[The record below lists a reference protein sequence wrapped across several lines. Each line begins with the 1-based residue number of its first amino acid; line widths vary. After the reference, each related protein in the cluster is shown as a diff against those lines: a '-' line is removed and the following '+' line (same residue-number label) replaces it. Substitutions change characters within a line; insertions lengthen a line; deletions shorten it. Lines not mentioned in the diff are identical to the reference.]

1 MHWFSL
7 NCNTVAGKLHNFVP
21 QFIQQRFCCCLHIA
35 AQAEGDSAG
44 IKLGDILESRE
55 IFFPHRDAQ
64 TDADHVQ
71 GALCSEFLQDEPL
84 IFRVAPTQCAV
95 LNGACHD
102 TIGTVGQGYDLFGC
116 PIHQAAHGVDLH
128 KKWTDGIC
136 HFPRGSSFVAGENGV
151 CHGEHSFGGGY
162 TLMALQD
169 DDAFTAVHDLAVCLF
184 IPVLHGSAGGSI
196 GALGVDQQLVQVGGV
211 VVMRCRIQEPP
222 PAFR

>member
-7 NCNTVAGKLHNFVP
+7 NCNTVAGKLHDLVP
-21 QFIQQRFCCCLHIA
+21 QFIQQRFCCRLHIA

-44 IKLGDILESRE
+44 IKLGDIPESRE
-55 IFFPHRDAQ
+55 IFFPHRDTQ

-84 IFRVAPTQCAV
+84 IFWMAPPQCTV
-95 LNGACHD
+95 LQRACHD
-102 TIGTVGQGYDLFGC
+102 TVGTVRQGDNLFRC

-136 HFPRGSSFVAGENGV
+136 DFPWGSSFAAGKNGI
-151 CHGEHSFGGGY
+151 CHGEHSFGSGY

-169 DDAFTAVHDLAVCLF
+169 DDAFTAVHNLAVCLL
-184 IPVLHGSAGGSI
+184 IPVFHGSAGGGI
-196 GALGVDQQLVQVGGV
+196 GALGVDQQLVQVGGM

-222 PAFR
+222 PFFR